1 MGEAGWVPFL
11 VSPMGRAR
19 WLEGSGTSFGW
30 KGGAKEME
38 SGLLGSRRGAHERPP
53 RWMPVRFGRTFG
65 HAGRE
70 KKRKGPSGPLLLFF
84 LLFSAARRPSRRG
97 RGEEKFHRARRRIP
111 AGEMRRWEG
120 APRGGE
126 HREPLLE
133 RFCAHPSPEF
143 SHCLIPPQY
152 PSRPISFFRRRF
164 KVFISECRSSHAH
177 STRIPVGLASATLPP
192 HPPGST

>member
-120 APRGGE
+120 APRGGGA
-126 HREPLLE
+126 PGTTSGTVL
-133 RFCAHPSPEF
+133 CASISRVLTLPHPS
-143 SHCLIPPQY
+143 SIP
-152 PSRPISFFRRRF
+152 
-164 KVFISECRSSHAH
+164 
-177 STRIPVGLASATLPP
+177 LPP
-192 HPPGST
+192 YFFFSQAIQSVHK